1 MNERSSAVVVSECA
15 KQKQRRRFLRSSK
28 EEVERCNEPPRGK

>member
-15 KQKQRRRFLRSSK
+15 KQRRRFLRSSK